1 MKFYN
6 VMKSLYMWAALG
18 LITLSSY
25 SCSEPASPF
34 GQTEITLE
42 ALDASCTEVWL
53 DLKFSNLTE
62 PANVEIRQNGV
73 KIKTIIKAK
82 NDTLLLLSG
91 FQPEQSL
98 SFQTFI
104 LNEKDE
110 SVKGSN
116 QAQITTLKETSQN
129 FTWQTW
135 SFGEVGSSTFHDVEI
150 IDEDNIW
157 AFGEIKFEDS
167 SVYSYN
173 LFNAVHWN
181 GQEWELKKF
190 EIPTDCSTVRLP
202 PLVAGTANTEH
213 KIYFTNGNFIGTF
226 SDNGISVDCGA
237 ANMLVGV
244 IMGIAIKND
253 SSLYVHGSRGTLLKR
268 EGKVWRDLTRDTD
281 LKIQDMT
288 IVNNLRYKR
297 TDIFG
302 IASLAFQT
310 VSPKIYHVSE
320 QDKVAELSIGGLR
333 SGADDIASINGLKY
347 YVVGDG
353 IFTKSDIFNQK
364 EPWIKFPTG
373 SIARYYS
380 ESVDAQDFNDVV
392 VSGSFTEI
400 VHFNGLKWKNF
411 IDEMGFQNGSFYKCK
426 IYKNT
431 IVAVGYNNRKAY
443 IAIGRR

>member
-1 MKFYN
+1 MARNRILNQLLF
-6 VMKSLYMWAALG
+6 WAALS
-18 LITLSSY
+18 LFALTAY
-25 SCSEPASPF
+25 SCSEPASPY
-34 GQTEITLE
+34 GQTEITIE

-53 DLKFSNLTE
+53 ELKFSNLIQ

-110 SVKGSN
+110 AVKGSN

-135 SFGEVGSSTFHDVEI
+135 SFGEVGTSTLYDVEI
-150 IDEDNIW
+150 IDENNIW

-181 GQEWELKKF
+181 GQEWEQKRF
-190 EIPTDCSTVRLP
+190 NTFSDCEPAQSAYLN
-202 PLVAGTANTEH
+202 AGATRSGQ
-213 KIYFTNGNFIGTF
+213 KIYFTNGNFLGVYNGNDVQIDCSVAGILVGEIF
-226 SDNGISVDCGA
+226 GIS
-237 ANMLVGV
+237 L
-244 IMGIAIKND
+244 KND
-253 SSLYVHGSRGTLLKR
+253 SSLYVYGSRGTLLKR
-268 EGKVWRDLTRDTD
+268 EGKVWKDFTRDTD
-281 LKIQDMT
+281 LRIQDMT
-288 IVNNLRYKR
+288 IVNNLRHKR

-302 IASLAFQT
+302 IASLAYQT

-364 EPWIKFPTG
+364 ESWIKFPTG